1 MSRLPRSRRAVKSAA
16 SWPRSPRLVFQG
28 LLAAGPDAFGADHAG
43 GAGNRLAA
51 TAVTAEA
58 SRGLL
63 PDLQNADRR
72 LILVCVGA
80 RILVVDDDN
89 DIRLSLNLVLRSAG
103 YTPVEAVNGAEALAC
118 ASK

>member
-16 SWPRSPRLVFQG
+16 SRPRSPRLVFQG
-28 LLAAGPDAFGADHAG
+28 LLAGPDAFGADHAG

-89 DIRLSLNLVLRSAG
+89 DIRLSLNLVSGRPDTPRS
-103 YTPVEAVNGAEALAC
+103 
-118 ASK
+118 KR